1 VRVSH
6 DRSQRQTA
14 GGAGPPEGHL
24 TSGQAAE
31 RLGISP
37 AQFRRVAPPPATT
50 YENRYRVACGLWT
63 VEAIQAL
70 VESEAVRALRA
81 QRRVARAPA
90 STPKTAPPATGS
102 AARSLQPAGDPLPA
116 VDGLRP
122 YRFWVDGA
130 CRGNPGPMGIGIVGF
145 REAASG
151 AWSFHGGRGT
161 NQVAELLA
169 LQIALRLVA
178 DRGGAVVEIRTDS
191 RYVVGLM
198 TLGWTARAN
207 GELVGE
213 CRRLCRECGAVRF
226 VQVRGHAGDPNNEQA
241 DRLAVRATRG
251 QSPPI
256 PAVLD
261 DTGWTAEAESE

>member
-1 VRVSH
+1 MQGSR
-6 DRSQRQTA
+6 DRSKKSA
-14 GGAGPPEGHL
+14 GSMQPPEGYL

-37 AQFRRVAPPPATT
+37 AQFRRVAPPPAAT
-50 YENRYRVACGLWT
+50 YENQYRVACGLWT
-63 VEAIQAL
+63 EEEIRAL
-70 VESEAVRALRA
+70 AETETIHALRA
-81 QRRVARAPA
+81 RRRVAHSRA
-90 STPKTAPPATGS
+90 
-102 AARSLQPAGDPLPA
+102 AARPPTMADVDRSKSGLPTDSGPLPVA
-116 VDGLRP
+116 GGLQP

-145 REAASG
+145 REAARG
-151 AWSFHGGRGT
+151 AWSFRGGRGT

-169 LQIALRLVA
+169 LQTALRLVV
-178 DRGGAVVEIRTDS
+178 DRPGSLVEIRTDS

-213 CRRLCRECGAVRF
+213 CRRLCRECGTVRF
-226 VQVRGHAGDPNNEQA
+226 VQVRGHAGDPNNEHA

-251 QSPPI
+251 DAPPI

-261 DTGWTAEAESE
+261 EAGWIVDAD

>member
-1 VRVSH
+1 MRASH
-6 DRSQRQTA
+6 EPSKGSSKKSSA
-14 GGAGPPEGHL
+14 GTRPPEGYL

-37 AQFRRVAPPPATT
+37 AQFRRVAPPPGET
-50 YENRYRVACGLWT
+50 YENQYRVACGLWT
-63 VEAIQAL
+63 EETIGELAESEAIRDLRARRRVTRSPATTPEIALPAARSAARVSL
-70 VESEAVRALRA
+70 VES
-81 QRRVARAPA
+81 
-90 STPKTAPPATGS
+90 
-102 AARSLQPAGDPLPA
+102 DPLPVA
-116 VDGLRP
+116 NGLRP

-145 REAASG
+145 RATARG
-151 AWSFHGGRGT
+151 TWSFRGGRGT

-169 LQIALRLVA
+169 LETALRLVS
-178 DRGGAVVEIRTDS
+178 DRPGAVVEIRTDS

-213 CRRLCRECGAVRF
+213 CRRLCRECGSVRF
-226 VQVRGHAGDPNNEQA
+226 VQVRGHAGDPNNEHA

-251 QSPPI
+251 ESPAI
-256 PAVLD
+256 PSVLD
-261 DTGWTAEAESE
+261 DTAWVQE

>member
-1 VRVSH
+1 MGGSRN
-6 DRSQRQTA
+6 RSMKSA
-14 GGAGPPEGHL
+14 GSTRPPEGYL

-37 AQFRRVAPPPATT
+37 AQFRRVAPAPAGT
-50 YENRYRVACGLWT
+50 YENLYRVACGLWT
-63 VEAIQAL
+63 DEDVQAL
-70 VESEAVRALRA
+70 AESEIVVRLRSRRRKTIGDRLPAASALA
-81 QRRVARAPA
+81 LEVD
-90 STPKTAPPATGS
+90 G
-102 AARSLQPAGDPLPA
+102 RSSSVPLPEA
-116 VDGLRP
+116 GGLQA

-145 REAASG
+145 REAARG
-151 AWSFHGGRGT
+151 AWSFRGGRGT

-169 LQIALRLVA
+169 LQTALRLVP
-178 DRGGAVVEIRTDS
+178 DRPGALVEIRTDS

-207 GELVGE
+207 SDLVGE

-226 VQVRGHAGDPNNEQA
+226 IQVRGHAGDSNNEHA

-251 QSPPI
+251 DAPSI
-256 PAVLD
+256 PAVFD
-261 DTGWTAEAESE
+261 ETGWVVD